1 MKSYVR
7 IYGPPLLKAIKAL
20 EKIAIEMPEVCI
32 TNIMIESSM
41 PQFNTNEGVMNYF
54 SSVGVSGGIPEKR
67 CGNIISKSGVKM
79 GDFDFVFEWFREPKM
94 EQVNTLIERIDEALE
109 PLGVKY
115 TITTK

>member
-20 EKIAIEMPEVCI
+20 EKIAVNMPTVCI
-32 TNIMIESSM
+32 MDTMIDVSM
-41 PQFNTNEGVMNYF
+41 PQFNNNEGITNYF
-54 SSVGVSGGIPEKR
+54 STIGGIPEKR
-67 CGNIISKSGVKM
+67 CGTIISKSGIKM
-79 GDFDFVFEWFREPKM
+79 GDFDFVFEWFKEPKM
-94 EQVNTLIERIDEALE
+94 EQVNMLIEHIDEALE